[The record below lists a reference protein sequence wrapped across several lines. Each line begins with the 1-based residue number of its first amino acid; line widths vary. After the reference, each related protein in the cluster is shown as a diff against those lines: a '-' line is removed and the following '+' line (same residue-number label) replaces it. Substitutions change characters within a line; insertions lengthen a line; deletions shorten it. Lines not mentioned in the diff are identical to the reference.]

1 LFFNKNLVYI
11 NHMTNRFH
19 SFDFLRA
26 LALLMG
32 VLIHVLMLF
41 LEPADGSEPRLG
53 ASVIFIWIHTWRMP
67 LFMLL
72 AGFFT
77 AFSLAKRDVG
87 NYALN
92 RLIRLGAPILLL
104 WSVIPA
110 IDEAATELF
119 KIPELISWLFYDV
132 PFTLRLDHLWFLYY
146 LLLFYGVL
154 LLLESI
160 NPKIFSF
167 IADYKLSLT
176 RVLILWLPIL
186 ILLSP
191 VNKPTGGIFGDI
203 PATFGEVHIGSMLF
217 MASFFIIGIQIHKN
231 PHFLESLK
239 QMRFWLPSLIVS
251 SLIPI
256 GLLGWGGFKDEPFAF
271 SGPLEMWI
279 VNGLAG
285 SATLLLVLSIMGL
298 AMHRISSSGQM
309 LRWLVKLSYPIY
321 VFHLMFVISVSGT
334 LMFFGVNDWLVVL
347 LGFLS
352 GIFFPVIIYYAFI
365 SWTPLDWIFNG
376 YKNSKY
382 RSNSTSINRFAKYM

>member
-1 LFFNKNLVYI
+1 
-11 NHMTNRFH
+11 MTDRFH
-19 SFDFLRA
+19 SLDFLRA

-53 ASVIFIWIHTWRMP
+53 ASIIFIWIHTWRMP

-87 NYALN
+87 DYALN

-119 KIPELISWLFYDV
+119 KIPELISWLLYDV

-154 LLLESI
+154 LLLKSI
-160 NPKIFSF
+160 SPKIFSF
-167 IADYKLSLT
+167 ISDYKLSLT

-191 VNKPTGGIFGDI
+191 LNKPTGGILGDI
-203 PATFGEVHIGSMLF
+203 PTTFGEVNIGSMLF

-231 PHFLESLK
+231 SQFLETLK
-239 QMRFWLPSLIVS
+239 RFRFWLPSLIVS

-256 GLLGWGGFKDEPFAF
+256 ALLGWGGFKDEPFAF

-285 SATLLLVLSIMGL
+285 SATLLLVLSIMGF
-298 AMHRISSSGQM
+298 AMHQISSSGQM

-334 LMFFGVNDWLVVL
+334 LMFFSVNDWIVVL

-352 GIFFPVIIYYAFI
+352 GILFPVIIYYAFI

-382 RSNSTSINRFAKYM
+382 RSNSTLINRFAKYM

>member
-1 LFFNKNLVYI
+1 
-11 NHMTNRFH
+11 MTDRFH
-19 SFDFLRA
+19 SLDFLRA

-32 VLIHVLMLF
+32 VLLHVLVLF

-53 ASVIFIWIHTWRMP
+53 ASIIFIWIHTWRMP

-119 KIPELISWLFYDV
+119 KLPELISWLLYDV

-154 LLLESI
+154 LLLKSI

-167 IADYKLSLT
+167 ISDYKLSLT

-191 VNKPTGGIFGDI
+191 LNKPTGGILGDI
-203 PATFGEVHIGSMLF
+203 PTTFGEVNIGSMLF

-231 PHFLESLK
+231 SQFLETLK
-239 QMRFWLPSLIVS
+239 RFRFWLPSLIVS

-256 GLLGWGGFKDEPFAF
+256 ALLGWGGFKDEPFAF

-285 SATLLLVLSIMGL
+285 SATLLLVLSIMGF
-298 AMHRISSSGQM
+298 AMHQISSSGQL

-334 LMFFGVNDWLVVL
+334 LMFFSVNDWIVVL

-352 GIFFPVIIYYAFI
+352 GILFPVIIYYAFI

-382 RSNSTSINRFAKYM
+382 RSNSTLINRFAKYM

>member
-1 LFFNKNLVYI
+1 
-11 NHMTNRFH
+11 MTDRFH
-19 SFDFLRA
+19 SLDFLRA

-32 VLIHVLMLF
+32 VLLHVLVLF

-53 ASVIFIWIHTWRMP
+53 ASIIFIWIHTWRMP

-119 KIPELISWLFYDV
+119 KIPELISWLLYDV

-154 LLLESI
+154 LLLKSI
-160 NPKIFSF
+160 SPKIFSF
-167 IADYKLSLT
+167 ISDYKLSLT

-191 VNKPTGGIFGDI
+191 LNKPTGGIFGDI
-203 PATFGEVHIGSMLF
+203 PTTFGEVNIGSMLF

-231 PHFLESLK
+231 SQFLETLK
-239 QMRFWLPSLIVS
+239 RFRFWLPSLIVS

-256 GLLGWGGFKDEPFAF
+256 ALLGWGGFKDEPFAF

-285 SATLLLVLSIMGL
+285 SATLLLVLSIMGF
-298 AMHRISSSGQM
+298 AMHQISSSGQM

-334 LMFFGVNDWLVVL
+334 LMFFSVNDWIVVL

-352 GIFFPVIIYYAFI
+352 GILFPVIIYYAFI

-382 RSNSTSINRFAKYM
+382 RSNSTLINRFAKYM

>member
-1 LFFNKNLVYI
+1 
-11 NHMTNRFH
+11 MTDRFH
-19 SFDFLRA
+19 SLDFLRA

-92 RLIRLGAPILLL
+92 RLIRLGAPILIL
-104 WSVIPA
+104 WAVIPA
-110 IDEAATELF
+110 IDEATTELF

-352 GIFFPVIIYYAFI
+352 GIFFPMIIYYAFI

>member
-1 LFFNKNLVYI
+1 
-11 NHMTNRFH
+11 MTNRFH
-19 SFDFLRA
+19 SLDFLRA

-239 QMRFWLPSLIVS
+239 QMLFLLPSLIVS

>member
-1 LFFNKNLVYI
+1 
-11 NHMTNRFH
+11 MTDRFH
-19 SFDFLRA
+19 SLDFLRA

-154 LLLESI
+154 LLLKSI

-352 GIFFPVIIYYAFI
+352 GIFFPMIIYYAFI

>member
-1 LFFNKNLVYI
+1 
-11 NHMTNRFH
+11 MTDRFH
-19 SFDFLRA
+19 SLDFLRA

-32 VLIHVLMLF
+32 VLLHVLVLF

-53 ASVIFIWIHTWRMP
+53 ASIIFIWIHTWRMP

-119 KIPELISWLFYDV
+119 KIPELISWLLYDV

-154 LLLESI
+154 LLLKSI

-167 IADYKLSLT
+167 ISDYKLSLT

-191 VNKPTGGIFGDI
+191 LNKPTGGIIGDI
-203 PATFGEVHIGSMLF
+203 PTTFGEVNIGSMLF

-231 PHFLESLK
+231 SQFLETLK
-239 QMRFWLPSLIVS
+239 RFRFWLPSLIVS

-256 GLLGWGGFKDEPFAF
+256 ALLGWGGFKDEPFAF

-285 SATLLLVLSIMGL
+285 SATLLLVLSIMGF
-298 AMHRISSSGQM
+298 AMHQISSSGQM

-334 LMFFGVNDWLVVL
+334 LMFFSVNDWIVVL

-352 GIFFPVIIYYAFI
+352 GILFPVIIYYAFI

-382 RSNSTSINRFAKYM
+382 RSNSTLINRFAKYM